1 MPIWSAWKE
10 CMKPIDPAPYIEHTL
25 LKPTAT
31 AQDIEALCAEARE
44 FGMAGVCVPPVWV
57 PLARKVLSGSG
68 VRVVTVVGFPL
79 GFEPVEIKVAQAE
92 LYTELGAEEL
102 DMVLNLALLKSG
114 EIKEVLSEIEE
125 VVRAAEPAPV
135 KVILECGYLSEAEKR
150 ELSRRIPE
158 TGAAYLKT
166 ATGFGPRGATL
177 EDVKLLK
184 EASVGRIRIKAAGG
198 IRTLEQCLAF
208 IRAGAERIE
217 TSSGAEIVR
226 EYLALSRD
234 EALPEVEVF
243 VDGACLGN
251 PGPGGFAAILRA
263 QGHEKVITGGEEKTT
278 NNRMEIR
285 AAIEALRALKRPCR
299 VKIYTDSRYLLQ
311 GATEWLPR
319 WEKSGFRTADKKPV
333 KNRDLWEELA
343 RLMKTHRVEWIWV
356 EGHAGHPEN
365 ERCDRL
371 AREEAR
377 KRKGA

>member
-1 MPIWSAWKE
+1 
-10 CMKPIDPAPYIEHTL
+10 MKPINPAPYIEHTL

-31 AQDIEALCAEARE
+31 QKDVERLCAEARE
-44 FGMAGVCVPPVWV
+44 LGMVGVCVPPVWV
-57 PLARKVLSGSG
+57 PLARKCLSGSE

-92 LYTELGAEEL
+92 LYTDLGAQEL
-102 DMVLNLALLKSG
+102 DMVLNLALLKAGELSG
-114 EIKEVLSEIEE
+114 VLSEVEE

-135 KVILECGYLSEAEKR
+135 KVILECGYLTEAEKR

-166 ATGFGPRGATL
+166 ATGFGPQGAKL
-177 EDVKLLK
+177 EDVRLLR
-184 EASVGRIRIKAAGG
+184 EASGGRIRIKAAGG
-198 IRTLEQCLAF
+198 IRTLDQCLGF
-208 IRAGAERIE
+208 IEAGAERIG
-217 TSSGAEIVR
+217 TSSGADIVR
-226 EYLALSRD
+226 EYLALTQGQ
-234 EALPEVEVF
+234 ALPEVEIF

-251 PGPGGFAAILRA
+251 PGPGGFAALLRA
-263 QGHEKVITGGEEKTT
+263 RGQERVITGGEEATT
-278 NNRMEIR
+278 NNRMELR

-299 VKIYTDSRYLLQ
+299 VRIHTDSRYLLQ
-311 GATEWLPR
+311 GATQWLPR
-319 WEKSGFRTADKKPV
+319 WERSGFRTADKKPV

-343 RLMKTHRVEWIWV
+343 RLLKTHRVEWVWV

-377 KRKGA
+377 KRKT